1 MRRLADPKDLLL
13 NFSHSLE
20 TDLDPKIASGY
31 HYGGHRSSH
40 CGKQNPR
47 EVFNRAAVLDFEND
61 SSLLRFKAVEF
72 GNQLCHVFG
81 TPNEREG
88 DHISVLG
95 SKFKVFAILG
105 RQGRNIELRIRQV
118 NTLLGTKFGAAI
130 GGLGNF
136 YFRAGVRGL
145 LCAPHE

>member
-1 MRRLADPKDLLL
+1 MAVAE
-13 NFSHSLE
+13 S
-20 TDLDPKIASGY
+20 A
-31 HYGGHRSSH
+31 GGL
-40 CGKQNPR
+40 QPR
-47 EVFNRAAVLDFEND
+47 GGSRFEND

-72 GNQLCHVFG
+72 GNQLGHVFG

-118 NTLLGTKFGAAI
+118 NTLLGTKFGRAI
-130 GGLGNF
+130 GGLGNL
-136 YFRAGVRGL
+136 YFEPGFAAFFLRRTNDALNLAIVKENSLTGLRVRED
-145 LCAPHE
+145 CRK